1 MSKIIY
7 FEQHRPVLLTRV
19 TDADLFLDAYVDS
32 DGQKYVAILSTLGL
46 RFIPLFED
54 GAQIME
60 YGKKYG
66 SIKRRCAVSQAQAVG
81 VME

>member
-19 TDADLFLDAYVDS
+19 TDADLFLDAYADS

-60 YGKKYG
+60 YDKKYG
-66 SIKRRCAVSQAQAVG
+66 GIKRRYAVSQAQAVG

>member
-32 DGQKYVAILSTLGL
+32 DGQKYIAMPSAHGLS
-46 RFIPLFED
+46 FIPLFED
-54 GAQIME
+54 DAQINMGASSADMP
-60 YGKKYG
+60 YHRH
-66 SIKRRCAVSQAQAVG
+66 RRLV
-81 VME
+81 

>member
-32 DGQKYVAILSTLGL
+32 DGQKYIAMLCISW
-46 RFIPLFED
+46 
-54 GAQIME
+54 Q
-60 YGKKYG
+60 
-66 SIKRRCAVSQAQAVG
+66 RRQNRTTAS
-81 VME
+81 

>member
-32 DGQKYVAILSTLGL
+32 DGQKYIAMPSTHGL
-46 RFIPLFED
+46 NFIPLFEND
-54 GAQIME
+54 AQIME
-60 YGKKYG
+60 YDG
-66 SIKRRCAVSQAQAVG
+66 IKRRYAVSQAQAVG

>member
-7 FEQHRPVLLTRV
+7 FEQHRPVLLTLV

-32 DGQKYVAILSTLGL
+32 DGQKYIAMPSTHGL
-46 RFIPLFED
+46 NFIPLFEND
-54 GAQIME
+54 AQIME
-60 YGKKYG
+60 YDKKYG
-66 SIKRRCAVSQAQAVG
+66 GIKRRYAVSQAQAVG

>member
-7 FEQHRPVLLTRV
+7 FEQHRPVLLTRI

-60 YGKKYG
+60 YDKKYG
-66 SIKRRCAVSQAQAVG
+66 GIKRRYAVSQAQAVG

>member
-32 DGQKYVAILSTLGL
+32 DGQKYIAMPSAHGLS
-46 RFIPLFED
+46 FIPLFED
-54 GAQIME
+54 DAQSWNMIRNMGASSADVP
-60 YGKKYG
+60 YRRR
-66 SIKRRCAVSQAQAVG
+66 KRLV
-81 VME
+81 

>member
-32 DGQKYVAILSTLGL
+32 EVYSYAKHTRIEFHPSV
-46 RFIPLFED
+46 
-54 GAQIME
+54 
-60 YGKKYG
+60 
-66 SIKRRCAVSQAQAVG
+66 
-81 VME
+81 